1 MILIKIEQIF
11 SLRIHRLHHTHKLW
25 ELHNL
30 KSALQHADSV
40 HNRTI
45 PYSLT
50 SISLSFSSFPS
61 LFLSSSFS
69 LYLPFLFST
78 IILPSFVTV
87 VREMCSIVKNR
98 APWNSF
104 AAAWRL
110 ETEFFVDGILIGVK
124 IAWRDLDG
132 VRGTLLVIIIVNVRR
147 ARNKR
152 MASNLQSIME
162 RICWSNVVSVVE
174 NKWLSQI

>member
-1 MILIKIEQIF
+1 M
-11 SLRIHRLHHTHKLW
+11 HHTHKLW

-45 PYSLT
+45 PYTLT

-69 LYLPFLFST
+69 LYLPLLFST
-78 IILPSFVTV
+78 IVLSSFVTV

-104 AAAWRL
+104 TVCV
-110 ETEFFVDGILIGVK
+110 E
-124 IAWRDLDG
+124 
-132 VRGTLLVIIIVNVRR
+132 
-147 ARNKR
+147 ARNWVFRWWDTDRCKD
-152 MASNLQSIME
+152 
-162 RICWSNVVSVVE
+162 SVE
-174 NKWLSQI
+174 GFRRCSRDFTGNNYC